1 MKGKTPH
8 RFQKG
13 QVPWNRGKRG
23 IEAGWTPERRERQT
37 ERQKKWL
44 RDNPDHPFPGL
55 GGPSTWR
62 TGPDPEVRRHY
73 YRWLKSQAQA
83 RFWRQE
89 WTLRWEDYLEI
100 FKTAPGRW
108 GGRDK
113 DALHLARIDTAEGWH
128 LWNVHLVNRGESMR
142 RSTKD
147 KRRITPAGLG
157 SKKKGINWR
166 RGGHTRND
174 T

>member
-1 MKGKTPH
+1 MAFKSNST
-8 RFQKG
+8 
-13 QVPWNRGKRG
+13 PWNKGKRG
-23 IEAGWTPERRERQT
+23 LEAGWTAERRQRASELQRERIL
-37 ERQKKWL
+37 E
-44 RDNPDHPFPGL
+44 NPAKYHIMHRS
-55 GGPSTWR
+55 GPQPDSWI
-62 TGPDPEVRRHY
+62 TGPDPVVKQHRL
-73 YRWLKSQAQA
+73 RWSRAKAQA

-89 WTLRWEDYLEI
+89 WTIIWEDYLDL

-108 GGRDK
+108 GGRDAN
-113 DALHLARIDTAEGWH
+113 ALHLARRDTTMGWH
-128 LWNVHLVNRGESMR
+128 IWNVHLVNRGESMR

-157 SKKKGINWR
+157 SKKRGINWR